1 MVSNNFME
9 IRRGGGGVFERGNP
23 WGGGTKA
30 VSEIQVEGGGSK
42 NRAFRWGEGV
52 RVDCFWNNPLK
63 F

>member
-23 WGGGTKA
+23 WGGGAKA
-30 VSEIQVEGGGSK
+30 VLEIQVEGGVKKPCLPLG
-42 NRAFRWGEGV
+42 GGGV
-52 RVDCFWNNPLK
+52 DFFWNNPLK